1 MDCEFL
7 RTISF
12 LGELSEEE
20 LQAFAA
26 LFDLKEIAP
35 GQKIVEEGKVIN
47 SFHIVCKGTVH
58 VRRTVQKKE
67 MLLGR
72 ICAGGFFGEI
82 NLFDPGVATASIYA
96 MDKAKIA
103 STDYETLRGF
113 MEANTNAGYRIVAG
127 LMAEVCR
134 RLRLTNQRFVNS
146 VYWASEQVP
155 K

>member
-1 MDCEFL
+1 MDSEFL

-12 LGELSEEE
+12 LKELTDEE
-20 LQAFAA
+20 LQGFSAIFTLA
-26 LFDLKEIAP
+26 EIPP
-35 GQKIVEEGKVIN
+35 GGKIVEEGKVIN
-47 SFHIVCKGTVH
+47 SFSIVCKGTVH

-72 ICAGGFFGEI
+72 ICSGGFFGEI
-82 NLFDPGVATASIYA
+82 NLFDPGVATGSIYA
-96 MDKAKIA
+96 MDKVKIA
-103 STDYETLRGF
+103 SADYPALHAF
-113 MEANTNAGYRIVAG
+113 MEENTCAGYKIVSA

-155 K
+155 H

>member
-7 RTISF
+7 RSISF
-12 LGELSEEE
+12 LRELTEEE
-20 LQAFAA
+20 LQAFSA
-26 LFDLKEIAP
+26 LFTLVEVPP
-35 GQKIVEEGKVIN
+35 GQKIVEEGKIIN
-47 SFHIVCKGTVH
+47 SFSIVCKGTVH

-82 NLFDPGVATASIYA
+82 NLFDPGVATGSIYA
-96 MDKAKIA
+96 MDKARIA
-103 STDYETLRGF
+103 STDYDTLRAF
-113 MEANTNAGYRIVAG
+113 MEANTNAGYKIVSA
-127 LMAEVCR
+127 LMSEVCR

-155 K
+155 H

>member
-1 MDCEFL
+1 MDSEFL
-7 RTISF
+7 RSISF
-12 LGELSEEE
+12 LRELSGEE
-20 LQAFAA
+20 LQAFSA
-26 LFDLKEIAP
+26 LFTLAEVPA
-35 GQKIVEEGKVIN
+35 GQRIVQEGKVIN
-47 SFHIVCKGTVH
+47 SFSIVCKGTVH

-82 NLFDPGVATASIYA
+82 NLFDPGVATGSIYA
-96 MDKAKIA
+96 MDNAKIA
-103 STDYETLRGF
+103 STDYSTLQTF
-113 MEANTNAGYRIVAG
+113 MEGNTNAGYKIVSG

-146 VYWASEQVP
+146 VYWAAE